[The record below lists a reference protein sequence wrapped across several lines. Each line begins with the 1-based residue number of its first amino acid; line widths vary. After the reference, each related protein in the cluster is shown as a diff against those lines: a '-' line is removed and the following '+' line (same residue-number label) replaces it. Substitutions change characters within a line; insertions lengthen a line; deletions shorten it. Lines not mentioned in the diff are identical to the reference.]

1 MNKKEFKE
9 LKKRCSRLKKICFRL
24 KMYSIKEGFKRAFN
38 VVATY
43 RAIKRGLLN
52 RRLNKLKL
60 EAKKIEKDFNNK
72 VITQAIYKYLDRR
85 NLLAQRKI
93 TRALRFI

>member
-1 MNKKEFKE
+1 MNKKRFKE
-9 LKKRCSRLKKICFRL
+9 LRKICFRL
-24 KMYSIKEGFKRAFN
+24 KIYRIKESFKRAFN

-43 RAIKRGLLN
+43 RAIKRVLLN
-52 RRLNKLKL
+52 RKLNKLKL
-60 EAKKIEKDFNNK
+60 ETKKIEKDFNNK
-72 VITQAIYKYLDRR
+72 VITQAIYKYLNRR

>member
-1 MNKKEFKE
+1 MDKKRFKE
-9 LKKRCSRLKKICFRL
+9 LKKICFRL
-24 KMYSIKEGFKRAFN
+24 KIHSIKEGFKRAFN
-38 VVATY
+38 MVATY
-43 RAIKRGLLN
+43 RAIKRVLLN
-52 RRLNKLKL
+52 RKLNKLKFK
-60 EAKKIEKDFNNK
+60 AKKIEKDFNNK